1 VATGRT
7 RTPPVGGRP
16 LLDRTVQ
23 RTLAKRYEAAAREIG
38 AVLEATYRVIERAG
52 TVDPRMQDILSE
64 AGLSTQGFY
73 RLFTSKD
80 ELMLLLLD
88 DGRRRL
94 ADYLRHRMAK
104 EHTASGQVTA
114 WIAGTLAQ
122 VQNQRAATR
131 TRPFVVQLGRLYEQY
146 PDEQRESMELL
157 LSLLEEAIQHGS
169 DAGEWSNGD
178 AALDAESIYFLTYGL
193 VEHHLRSG
201 SVPALA
207 EVDHVVAFAL
217 RGLGQLRTA
226 NASM

>member
-1 VATGRT
+1 VAAART
-7 RTPPVGGRP
+7 RPAAVDDRP

-23 RTLAKRYEAAAREIG
+23 RTLAKRYEATAREIG
-38 AVLEATYRVIERAG
+38 GVLEATYRVIERTG
-52 TVDPRMQDILSE
+52 TVDPRIQDILSE

-104 EHTASGQVTA
+104 EDTASGQVRA
-114 WIAGTLAQ
+114 WIEGTLAQ
-122 VQNQRAATR
+122 VQNDRAATR
-131 TRPFVVQLGRLYEQY
+131 TRPFVVHLGRLYEQY
-146 PDEQRESMELL
+146 PDEQQESMQLL
-157 LSLLEEAIQHGS
+157 LSLLEHAIQRGT
-169 DAGEWSNGD
+169 DTGEWGSGD

-193 VEHHLRSG
+193 LEHHLRSA
-201 SVPALA
+201 SVPAPD

-217 RGLGQLRTA
+217 RGLGA
-226 NASM
+226 G

>member
-1 VATGRT
+1 VAAGQT
-7 RTPPVGGRP
+7 RTPAVGDRP

-23 RTLAKRYEAAAREIG
+23 RRLAKRYEATAREIG
-38 AVLEATYRVIERAG
+38 GVLEATYRVIERTG

-104 EHTASGQVTA
+104 EDTASGQVTA
-114 WIAGTLAQ
+114 WIEGTLAQ
-122 VQNQRAATR
+122 VQNEHAATR
-131 TRPFVVQLGRLYEQY
+131 TRPFVVHLGRLYEQY
-146 PDEQRESMELL
+146 PNEQQESMELL
-157 LSLLEEAIQHGS
+157 LSLLEQAIRHGV
-169 DAGEWSNGD
+169 DTEEWGRGD

-201 SVPALA
+201 SVPAPV

-217 RGLGQLRTA
+217 RGLGA
-226 NASM
+226 G